1 MEHIKKEIEDKMIY
15 IQETNLKI
23 DIINKDI
30 MENNLKHNEELDK
43 LMDEA
48 RMLEEECIKLVDLND
63 EEELKYKEIFVDIVS
78 IDYKFNILIAR
89 SRRCKSTTK

>member
-23 DIINKDI
+23 DTINKDI
-30 MENNLKHNEELDK
+30 MENNLRHNEELDK

-48 RMLEEECIKLVDLND
+48 KMLEEECIKLVDLNE
-63 EEELKYKEIFVDIVS
+63 EEELKYKEIFVDILS
-78 IDYKFNILIAR
+78 ISYKFNILIAR
-89 SRRCKSTTK
+89 SRGCKSTTK